1 MKTNLEMSS
10 KSFSVFKD
18 FFGLLKILNEEV
30 TLNVDDS
37 GIQVI
42 GMDPSHVAMV
52 DAKILPGLFDKF
64 EPSEKSITVNLM
76 EFNKF
81 LDRLGKEDNPKI
93 QYNAEKAQLMI
104 LAKKIGFTR
113 RFTLSTLEPL
123 EEEVPKPKIFFKSS
137 GRIITQ
143 IVDRAIKDADL
154 VSEHVKFTMSKEA
167 MKIEARGDMGSAAN
181 EYEKGSDE
189 LLELTVEEE
198 ATATFTLSYLK
209 SMFRALKDL
218 SEVVTISLST
228 DMPVKIETTPAVDP
242 SLEIILY
249 LAPCIGI

>member
-1 MKTNLEMSS
+1 M
-10 KSFSVFKD
+10 
-18 FFGLLKILNEEV
+18 LKILNDEI

-64 EPSEKSITVNLM
+64 EPSEKPITINLM

-154 VSEHVKFTMSKEA
+154 VSEHVKFILDENV
-167 MKIEARGDMGSAAN
+167 MKIMATGDLGSASN
-181 EYEKGSDE
+181 EFEKGSDE
-189 LLELTVEEE
+189 LLELKSEEE
-198 ATATFTLSYLK
+198 AAATFTLSYLK
-209 SMFRALKDL
+209 DMFGALKNLTD
-218 SEVVTISLST
+218 VVTIELST
-228 DMPVKIETTPAVDP
+228 DMPMKIEATASVPNIEVT
-242 SLEIILY
+242 LY
-249 LAPCIGI
+249 LAPCIGV

>member
-10 KSFSVFKD
+10 KSFDIFKD
-18 FFGLLKILNEEV
+18 FFRLLKILNDEI

-64 EPSEKSITVNLM
+64 EPSEKSITVNLT

-104 LAKKIGFTR
+104 LAKKAFFTR

-123 EEEVPKPKIFFKSS
+123 EDEVPKPKIFFKSS

-154 VSEHVKFTMSKEA
+154 VSEHVKFILDKNV
-167 MKIEARGDMGSAAN
+167 MKIMATGDLGSASN
-181 EYEKGSDE
+181 EFEKGSDE
-189 LLELTVEEE
+189 LLELKSEEDS
-198 ATATFTLSYLK
+198 TATFTLSYLK
-209 SMFRALKDL
+209 DMFGALKNLTD
-218 SEVVTISLST
+218 VVTIELST
-228 DMPVKIETTPAVDP
+228 DMPMKIEATASVPNIEVT
-242 SLEIILY
+242 LY
-249 LAPCIGI
+249 LAPCIGV

>member
-1 MKTNLEMSS
+1 MSS

-64 EPSEKSITVNLM
+64 EPSEKVVTVNVS
-76 EFNKF
+76 EFIKF
-81 LDRLGKEDNPKI
+81 LDRIGKDANPSI
-93 QYNAEKAQLMI
+93 RYDAEKAQLQI

-123 EEEVPKPKIFFKSS
+123 EDEVPKPKIFFKSS

-143 IVDRAIKDADL
+143 SVDRAIKDADL
-154 VSEHVKFTMSKEA
+154 VSEHVRFSLDKEV
-167 MKIEARGDMGSAAN
+167 MKIVATGDLGSAAN
-181 EYEKGSDE
+181 EFEKGGDE
-189 LLELTVEEE
+189 LLELKSEEDS
-198 ATATFTLSYLK
+198 TATFTLSYLK
-209 SMFRALKDL
+209 DMFGALKNLTD
-218 SEVVTISLST
+218 VVTIELAT
-228 DMPVKIETTPAVDP
+228 DMPMKIEATASVPNIEVT
-242 SLEIILY
+242 LY
-249 LAPCIGI
+249 LAPCIGV

>member
-18 FFGLLKILNEEV
+18 FFGLLKILNDEI

-64 EPSEKSITVNLM
+64 EPSKKPITVNLT

-154 VSEHVKFTMSKEA
+154 VSEHVKFILDENV
-167 MKIEARGDMGSAAN
+167 MKIMATGDLGSASN
-181 EYEKGSDE
+181 EFEKGSDD
-189 LLELTVEEE
+189 LLELKSEEE
-198 ATATFTLSYLK
+198 ASATFTLSYLK
-209 SMFRALKDL
+209 DMFGALKNLTD
-218 SEVVTISLST
+218 VVTIELST
-228 DMPVKIETTPAVDP
+228 DMPMKIEATASVPNIEVT
-242 SLEIILY
+242 LY
-249 LAPCIGI
+249 LAPCIGV

>member
-10 KSFSVFKD
+10 KSFGVFKD
-18 FFGLLKILNEEV
+18 FFGLLKILNDEV

-64 EPSEKSITVNLM
+64 EPSEKPITINLM

-123 EEEVPKPKIFFKSS
+123 EDEVPKPKIFFKSS

-154 VSEHVKFTMSKEA
+154 VSEHVKFILDKNV
-167 MKIEARGDMGSAAN
+167 MKIMATGDLGSASN
-181 EYEKGSDE
+181 EFEKGSDE
-189 LLELTVEEE
+189 LLELKSEEE

-209 SMFRALKDL
+209 DMFGALKNLTD
-218 SEVVTISLST
+218 VVTIELST
-228 DMPVKIETTPAVDP
+228 DMPMKIEATASVPNIEVT
-242 SLEIILY
+242 LY
-249 LAPCIGI
+249 LAPCIGV